1 MIVYLFIYLFIDLF
15 ILFGFRSA
23 KASRNLQLE
32 YRQKLENY
40 KQIAEKLDEAQEELD
55 ALGDLIKS
63 SDHVTYDKGF
73 GDEQL
78 IPADGNDR
86 EEDYLE
92 PDVDQ
97 LRQSPYRGGNQLVR
111 GPIPRIELQRIDEES
126 NAGMDFTSNADLR
139 PATNTASRAQ
149 KSLSMQ
155 QTMSGE
161 NTRQPA
167 AAEVRE
173 DSEDSDSD
181 AVGVEEGLPAGVK
194 PLSVDDW
201 LHRHTRTPS
210 HTSHEDRM
218 PQPSSHAKNR

>member
-1 MIVYLFIYLFIDLF
+1 M
-15 ILFGFRSA
+15 LFGFRSA

-73 GDEQL
+73 DDQQL
-78 IPADGNDR
+78 TPAEENNR
-86 EEDYLE
+86 EEDNSE
-92 PDVDQ
+92 PDIDQ
-97 LRQSPYRGGNQLVR
+97 RRQSPYRGGSQLVR

-126 NAGMDFTSNADLR
+126 DAGMGVMYGTDLR

-149 KSLSMQ
+149 KSLRMQ
-155 QTMSGE
+155 RPMAGE

-210 HTSHEDRM
+210 HTSHEDRK
-218 PQPSSHAKNR
+218 PQSSSRSQNR

>member
-1 MIVYLFIYLFIDLF
+1 MLL
-15 ILFGFRSA
+15 GFRSA

-63 SDHVTYDKGF
+63 SDHVTYDKGYD
-73 GDEQL
+73 GQQL
-78 IPADGNDR
+78 TPAEENDR
-86 EEDYLE
+86 EEDYSE
-92 PDVDQ
+92 PDIDQ
-97 LRQSPYRGGNQLVR
+97 CRQSPYSRGSQLLR

-149 KSLSMQ
+149 KSLRMQ

-167 AAEVRE
+167 AAEVSE
-173 DSEDSDSD
+173 DSEGSDSD
-181 AVGVEEGLPAGVK
+181 AVGVEEEGVPAGVK

-218 PQPSSHAKNR
+218 PQPSSHAQNR